1 MIDKSARQ
9 YYNDIGFSKV
19 KPSKDGSRPGYF
31 AAMYGGGGQKSSS
44 SGSGGGSPHG
54 GGGGGG
60 GGGDPGAAA
69 RERAAR
75 EANERSRI
83 QQEKQANLDA
93 QRKDPVAKEQGFFDT
108 EPKKTYTPPVH
119 HHGIDTG
126 EEAYEMVGGVKVPL
140 DMRGVKGF
148 DPREDPERYFE
159 KPGKDPFEV
168 PEGERS
174 IEDKLA
180 IEDWE
185 KKQDWDL
192 IKDMSAKGYDFN
204 EIQSA
209 VEKGLTQ
216 KATTTDTRRQN
227 LIDFGLRNIMPETGL
242 EKSLLSRA
250 KRFMPD
256 TKTGVMGN
264 YIGQGKMFDPKKMA
278 TNYAL
283 SKMGLGWLNPAI
295 GIASLFGFKNP
306 FKNMESRYTLPYKKG
321 PVIDDRGGDQNIIQ
335 ASIEKFKPTKT
346 QTDQMTEIMRK
357 RMILQGYADKGALN
371 ERGMN
376 TLAQMNQM
384 ISQYQAN
391 PGSIFQ

>member
-60 GGGDPGAAA
+60 GGWDPGAAA

-216 KATTTDTRRQN
+216 KAPTTDTRRQN

-283 SKMGLGWLNPAI
+283 SKMGLGWVNPVL
-295 GIASLFGFKNP
+295 GLASLFGFKNP
-306 FKNMESRYTLPYKKG
+306 FTSKGYNLPYKRK
-321 PVIDDRGGDQNIIQ
+321 PTEPIDDRGAEKNVMQ
-335 ASIEKFKPTKT
+335 ASIQKFKPTDQ
-346 QTDQMTEIMRK
+346 QTAQINEMKRK
-357 RMILQGYADKGALN
+357 MEILQGYADKGALN

-376 TLAQMNQM
+376 TLTQMNQL
-384 ISQYQAN
+384 INQYQVD
-391 PGSIFQ
+391 PGSIYG